1 MVVLLAKIV
10 KTTTAIATRW
20 WGKKGLMNRTM
31 SGHVRFLKYS
41 VHLLAVLCKR
51 KKRKQKEKKGSL
63 IPEDKLIVLNVAGIL
78 VGFRSRSR
86 STVNDPSFPSLIS
99 SCSGFKGSV
108 TGFPNNSSTVA
119 TTLPDLQVKEAH

>member
-31 SGHVRFLKYS
+31 SGYVRFLKCS
-41 VHLLAVLCKR
+41 VHFLAVLCKR
-51 KKRKQKEKKGSL
+51 KKENKKKKGSL
-63 IPEDKLIVLNVAGIL
+63 ILEDNLLVLNVAGIL
-78 VGFRSRSR
+78 VGFRSSSR
-86 STVNDPSFPSLIS
+86 STVNDPSFPSVIS
-99 SCSGFKGSV
+99 SCSGFKGSA